1 MQQLTIIIIALLLH
15 LKCSI
20 SSGHHLSVKGAC
32 SNSSCKQIRTRLRI
46 DAPSVIVIY
55 KTVVFT
61 LNGFIS
67 LILYIHVYQ
76 VFICQKKVINY
87 LVSHLF
93 AISFH
98 CLAKI
103 CIKPNQCNLSF
114 ILKLAL
120 NFNCK
125 MPVYKYMRFRG
136 FFSLPFPCQGVPH
149 WRAKSS
155 MSRTPHASPTRED
168 KQTWQLVINKGAN
181 IFHKNGT

>member
-20 SSGHHLSVKGAC
+20 YSGHHLSVKGAC
-32 SNSSCKQIRTRLRI
+32 SNSSCKQIRTRLRT

-55 KTVVFT
+55 KTVVCT
-61 LNGFIS
+61 LNGLIS

-76 VFICQKKVINY
+76 VFICQKKVINSP
-87 LVSHLF
+87 VSHLF
-93 AISFH
+93 AISYH

-149 WRAKSS
+149 
-155 MSRTPHASPTRED
+155 
-168 KQTWQLVINKGAN
+168 
-181 IFHKNGT
+181 